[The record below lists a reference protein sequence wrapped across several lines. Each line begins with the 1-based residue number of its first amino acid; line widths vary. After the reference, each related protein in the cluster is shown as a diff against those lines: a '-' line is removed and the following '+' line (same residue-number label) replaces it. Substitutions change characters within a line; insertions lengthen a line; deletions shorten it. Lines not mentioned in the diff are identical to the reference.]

1 MNAEEKNLATLMVA
15 RIAKINDS
23 KIILVLRNVLDPNVL
38 TREELD
44 SDYRTLNEQVKYLK
58 SLRKR
63 IVEANYDTK
72 PSMLERIDICLDR
85 VGLGITNYRRL
96 KWVN

>member
-96 KWVN
+96 K

>member
-1 MNAEEKNLATLMVA
+1 
-15 RIAKINDS
+15 
-23 KIILVLRNVLDPNVL
+23 VLDPNVL

-96 KWVN
+96 K